1 MMKKSMRKEIEKVL
15 SNRKNWD
22 KLITIEGCDERL
34 IYISAKNEL
43 RREHHQNGYTVAI
56 LIGFFVGTTLATV
69 SGEWE

>member
-1 MMKKSMRKEIEKVL
+1 MRKEVEKVF

-22 KLITIEGCDERL
+22 KLITIEGCEERL

-56 LIGFFVGTTLATV
+56 LIGFYVGTTLATV
-69 SGEWE
+69 QGEWE

>member
-1 MMKKSMRKEIEKVL
+1 MKKSMRKEIEKVF
-15 SNRKNWD
+15 SNRNNWN

-56 LIGFFVGTTLATV
+56 LIGFYVGTTLATV
-69 SGEWE
+69 QGEWK

>member
-1 MMKKSMRKEIEKVL
+1 MMKKSMRKEIEKVF

-22 KLITIEGCDERL
+22 KLITIEGCEERL

-56 LIGFFVGTTLATV
+56 LIGFYVGTTLATV
-69 SGEWE
+69 QGEWE

>member
-1 MMKKSMRKEIEKVL
+1 MKKSMRKEVEKVF

-22 KLITIEGCDERL
+22 KLITIEGCEERL

-56 LIGFFVGTTLATV
+56 LIGFYVGTTLATV
-69 SGEWE
+69 QGEWK

>member
-22 KLITIEGCDERL
+22 KLITIDGCDERL

-56 LIGFFVGTTLATV
+56 LIGFFVGSTLATV
-69 SGEWE
+69 PGEWE